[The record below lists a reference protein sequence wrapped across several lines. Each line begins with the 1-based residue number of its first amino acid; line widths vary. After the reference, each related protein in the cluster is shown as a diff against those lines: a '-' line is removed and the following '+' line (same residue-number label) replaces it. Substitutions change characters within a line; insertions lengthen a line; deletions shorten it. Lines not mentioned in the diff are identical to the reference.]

1 MDGDRAILP
10 ALQHFLDVSR
20 LYAASNG
27 AGSKR
32 HTRSQDDASHLDD
45 LEMYSIQFGLGGSAM
60 AQTSS
65 VIADA
70 SLDDKTL
77 IKLIW
82 CMLPRT
88 VVPAAIV
95 FELLGCLGCLTIVV
109 RTHLLKWFVLCS
121 DVVPSSAL
129 GTCYSCLWHWLDWE
143 TCRPFVC
150 HLLCRIT
157 TRPHVKPFR
166 VRGLLAAHRKFG
178 DEPWLLHLLRTY
190 KTFCSNIVLP
200 SAAHLGRFK
209 YSAPIKAI
217 DKRWRGHLER
227 LQLAHSQVTLPSL
240 ELTSRSS
247 SSASV
252 ASLLCL
258 CSTRAKFQGIKSRAT
273 YRNYGINQITL
284 SSAVT
289 SIPLSAS
296 RSMGIEELS
305 SIAELALDFKN
316 VVFPDR
322 ALSLLTSRLGHHLLC
337 LRPEPEFLFRL
348 SSSLSFYVEQ
358 MLFHENVK
366 SLPSSGTVIMQLVL
380 LTQFIQELIPE
391 VDAIIV
397 RFLRVWDG
405 VGHRDL
411 IFKLLPFCRPRSY
424 EQFHCDYLL
433 PLLRLFVCHRSAMK
447 ARIIRA
453 LAQVIY
459 RWSSLDWSAVYN
471 LPEWRK
477 KAQLAPGQAPP
488 PPTVQTRAH
497 LLFAGIVPGVNYF
510 RVIQELVAFV
520 DQLSGAALLTQHQ
533 HPIVEDAV
541 LSFYETIVRLHR
553 QHNLPFVSSPSVV
566 NLSRLCLSTNPCS
579 VSRACGVCASLRAEF
594 DAFRR
599 SGASSDL
606 LVPRNGI
613 DGINHFNSLIKD
625 LCNTLWRDS
634 VKLVADND
642 GGSGSVMFVVPPV
655 LLAASRPFESVTSAS
670 FSITSAPAFISS
682 ARSYADSGGDAQFSI
697 APHSKFSAL
706 PSAARNRYLDHLLS
720 EHRLIG
726 VADFLYTSIKSL
738 VVRASEQ
745 QQKQ

>member
-1 MDGDRAILP
+1 MDGDRPILP

-20 LYAASNG
+20 QHAASNV

-32 HTRSQDDASHLDD
+32 YVRSEDDVSYLED
-45 LEMYSIQFGLGGSAM
+45 LEMHAIQYGLGASAM
-60 AQTSS
+60 AQLSS
-65 VIADA
+65 VVADA

-82 CMLPRT
+82 CMLPRAA
-88 VVPAAIV
+88 VPAAIV
-95 FELLGCLGCLTIVV
+95 FELLGCLGCLSVVV

-121 DVVPSSAL
+121 DVTPSSAL
-129 GTCYSCLWHWLDWE
+129 GTCYPCLWHWLDWE

-157 TRPHVKPFR
+157 SRSHVKPFR
-166 VRGLLAAHRKFG
+166 VRSLLAAHRKFG
-178 DEPWLLHLLRTY
+178 DEPWLLHLLRTF

-209 YSAPIKAI
+209 YSAPIKSI

-227 LQLAHSQVTLPSL
+227 LQLAHSQVALPSL
-240 ELTSRSS
+240 EFSSRSS

-289 SIPLSAS
+289 SIPLSAT
-296 RSMGIEELS
+296 RSIGIEELS
-305 SIAELALDFKN
+305 SIVELASDFKN

-322 ALSLLTSRLGHHLLC
+322 ALSLLTSRLGHHLLS

-366 SLPSSGTVIMQLVL
+366 SLPSSGTVITQLGL

-391 VDAIIV
+391 VDAIIA

-405 VGHRDL
+405 VSHRDF
-411 IFKLLPFCRPRSY
+411 IFQLLPFCRPRSF
-424 EQFHCDYLL
+424 EQFHADYLM
-433 PLLRLFVCHRSAMK
+433 PLLRLFVSYRSVMK
-447 ARIIRA
+447 ARIIRT

-477 KAQLAPGQAPP
+477 KAQLVPGQAPP

-520 DQLSGAALLTQHQ
+520 EQLSGAAILTQHQ
-533 HPIVEDAV
+533 QPVVEDAV
-541 LSFYETIVRLHR
+541 LFFYETIVRLHR

-599 SGASSDL
+599 SGASSDT

-642 GGSGSVMFVVPPV
+642 VGSGSVMFVVPPA
-655 LLAASRPFESVTSAS
+655 LLAASRPLEGVASNS
-670 FSITSAPAFISS
+670 FSITSAPAFISC
-682 ARSYADSGGDAQFSI
+682 ARAYADSGADSQFVI
-697 APHSKFSAL
+697 TPHSKFSAFTN
-706 PSAARNRYLDHLLS
+706 SSRNRVRASISRYQFCYLLTLMQYLDHLLS
-720 EHRLIG
+720 EQRLIG
-726 VADFLYTSIKSL
+726 VADFL
-738 VVRASEQ
+738 
-745 QQKQ
+745 

>member
-10 ALQHFLDVSR
+10 ALQHFLEVSR
-20 LYAASNG
+20 EHAASFG
-27 AGSKR
+27 AGNKR
-32 HTRSQDDASHLDD
+32 YIRSQHDNSHLED
-45 LEMYSIQFGLGGSAM
+45 LETYAIQFGVGGSAL
-60 AQTSS
+60 AQLSS

-82 CMLPRT
+82 CMLPRAS
-88 VVPAAIV
+88 VPAAIV
-95 FELLGCLGCLTIVV
+95 FELLGCLGCLTLDV

-121 DVVPSSAL
+121 DVVPTSAL
-129 GTCYSCLWHWLDWE
+129 GTCYPCVWHWLDWE
-143 TCRPFVC
+143 CCRPFVC

-166 VRGLLAAHRKFG
+166 VRGLLAAHRKYG
-178 DEPWLLHLLRTY
+178 DEPWLLHLLRTF

-209 YSAPIKAI
+209 YNAPIKAT

-227 LQLAHSQVTLPSL
+227 LQLAHSQVALPSL
-240 ELTSRSS
+240 EFTSKSS
-247 SSASV
+247 TSATM

-289 SIPLSAS
+289 SIPLTAS
-296 RSMGIEELS
+296 RSIGIEELA
-305 SIAELALDFKN
+305 SIAELASDFKN

-322 ALSLLTSRLGHHLLC
+322 ALSLLTSRLGYHLLS

-366 SLPSSGTVIMQLVL
+366 SLPSSGTVITQLVL

-391 VDAIIV
+391 VDAILV

-405 VGHRDL
+405 VSHRDL
-411 IFKLLPFCRPRSY
+411 IFQLLPFCRPRSY
-424 EQFHCDYLL
+424 EQFYTDYIL
-433 PLLRLFVCHRSAMK
+433 PLLRLFVCHRSNMK
-447 ARIIRA
+447 ARIIRT
-453 LAQVIY
+453 LAQVVH

-471 LPEWRK
+471 LPEWRR
-477 KAQLAPGQAPP
+477 KAQLVPGQAPP
-488 PPTVQTRAH
+488 TPTVQTRAH

-510 RVIQELVAFV
+510 RVIQELVSFV
-520 DQLSGAALLTQHQ
+520 EQLSGAALLTQHQ
-533 HPIVEDAV
+533 HPVVEDAV

-553 QHNLPFVSSPSVV
+553 QHNVPFVSSPSVV
-566 NLSRLCLSTNPCS
+566 NLTRLCLSTNPCS

-599 SGASSDL
+599 SGASSDP

-613 DGINHFNSLIKD
+613 DGINQFNSLIKD

-634 VKLVADND
+634 VKLVADNES
-642 GGSGSVMFVVPPV
+642 GSGSVMFVVPPA
-655 LLAASRPFESVTSAS
+655 LLTACRPFENVALAS
-670 FSITSAPAFISS
+670 FSITSAPAFMSC
-682 ARSYADSGGDAQFSI
+682 ARTYADSGLDSQFSI
-697 APHSKFSAL
+697 APNSKFSSFT
-706 PSAARNRYLDHLLS
+706 SASRNRVRVQS
-720 EHRLIG
+720 C
-726 VADFLYTSIKSL
+726 VMSTSC
-738 VVRASEQ
+738 ASYIFC
-745 QQKQ
+745 

>member
-1 MDGDRAILP
+1 MDGDRPILS

-20 LYAASNG
+20 LHTARDN

-32 HTRSQDDASHLDD
+32 HIRTQDDASHLQD

-60 AQTSS
+60 AQLSS

-70 SLDDKTL
+70 SLDEKTL

-82 CMLPRT
+82 CMLPRGA
-88 VVPAAIV
+88 VPAAVV
-95 FELLGCLGCLTIVV
+95 FELLGCLGCLTILV
-109 RTHLLKWFVLCS
+109 RTHLLKWLVLCS

-129 GTCYSCLWHWLDWE
+129 STCYSCLWHWLDWE

-157 TRPHVKPFR
+157 TRPNVKPFR

-190 KTFCSNIVLP
+190 KAFCSNIVLP

-227 LQLAHSQVTLPSL
+227 LQLAHSQVALPSL
-240 ELTSRSS
+240 EFTSRSS

-322 ALSLLTSRLGHHLLC
+322 ALSLLTSRLGHHLLS

-366 SLPSSGTVIMQLVL
+366 SLPSSGTVITQLVL

-405 VGHRDL
+405 VSHRDL
-411 IFKLLPFCRPRSY
+411 IFQLLPFCRPRSY
-424 EQFHCDYLL
+424 EQFHSDYLL
-433 PLLRLFVCHRSAMK
+433 PLLRLFVCHRSVMK

-459 RWSSLDWSAVYN
+459 RWSSLDWSSVYN

-477 KAQLAPGQAPP
+477 KVQLAPGQAPP

-520 DQLSGAALLTQHQ
+520 DALSGAALLTQHQ

-541 LSFYETIVRLHR
+541 LSFYESIVRLHR

-566 NLSRLCLSTNPCS
+566 NLSRLCLSANPCS

-613 DGINHFNSLIKD
+613 DSINHFNSLIKD

-634 VKLVADND
+634 VKLVADDD
-642 GGSGSVMFVVPPV
+642 GGSGSIMFVVPSV
-655 LLAASRPFESVTSAS
+655 LLAASRPFEHVTSAG
-670 FSITSAPAFISS
+670 FSITSAPAFISC
-682 ARSYADSGGDAQFSI
+682 ARSYADSGVDSQFSI

-706 PSAARNRYLDHLLS
+706 TSAARNRVS
-720 EHRLIG
+720 
-726 VADFLYTSIKSL
+726 APSL
-738 VVRASEQ
+738 AS
-745 QQKQ
+745 